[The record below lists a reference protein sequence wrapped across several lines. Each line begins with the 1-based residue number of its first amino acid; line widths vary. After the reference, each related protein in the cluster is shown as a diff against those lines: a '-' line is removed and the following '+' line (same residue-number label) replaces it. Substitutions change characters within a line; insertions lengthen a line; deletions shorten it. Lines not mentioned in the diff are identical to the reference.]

1 MSVQEGLPS
10 NIGRL
15 SRRSFLAPV
24 AGTALSN
31 VVVTSLG
38 TVGGL
43 LIARS
48 LGASLRG
55 EFAAVMAWTTFVS
68 SLLVFGLPQAT
79 CYWVSR
85 EPRDASATVLT
96 ASLLA
101 FGLGLAVAAIGFAAA
116 PLIARSS
123 AVLVGL
129 RVLFGL
135 MPLMMLSAVWGG
147 ALQSLRIK
155 RWNLMRA
162 VQPVSYLALVVGFMW
177 RGSLTIETAIAGLII
192 SLVLQFVAAASFTR
206 PLLSLRARLAPVR
219 PLMAY
224 GVRTAAAGVPWLV
237 NARLDQVI
245 LSISVTSAALGNY
258 AIAVSVTLLAAPVA
272 TAFGAVALPRIAG
285 TATGEEGRRIQRLA
299 IVGSLLA
306 AGAVLA
312 PMAVLAPALLPRLF
326 GDSFR
331 AAVTPLRILAV
342 GTMMYVVN
350 YVMTDVLRG
359 WGRPL
364 QPALAQGVG
373 AAVTV
378 GLLAILVPTFGINGA
393 AAASTVAYTVVAIIL
408 GYMLRRV
415 RAQETMASDQQ

>member
-1 MSVQEGLPS
+1 MGLQEGRPS
-10 NIGRL
+10 TIGL
-15 SRRSFLAPV
+15 SGQSLLGPV
-24 AGTALSN
+24 AGTAMAN
-31 VVVTSLG
+31 VLVTSVG
-38 TVGGL
+38 SVGGL

-85 EPRDASATVLT
+85 EPREASATVLT
-96 ASLLA
+96 ASMLA
-101 FGLGLAVAAIGFAAA
+101 FGLGVAIAGVGFAVA

-123 AVLVGL
+123 VVLVGL

-147 ALQSLRIK
+147 ALQGLRIQ

-162 VQPVSYLALVVGFMW
+162 AQPVAYLGLVAGLMW
-177 RGSLTIETAIAGLII
+177 RDSLTIGSAIASLVI
-192 SLVLQFVAAASFTR
+192 SLVVQFVAAALFTR
-206 PLLSLRARLAPVR
+206 PLLSPGPGLSPVR
-219 PLMAY
+219 PLMSY

-245 LSISVTSAALGNY
+245 LSVLVTSAALGNY
-258 AIAVSVTLLAAPVA
+258 AIAVSITLLAAPVA

-285 TATGEEGRRIQRLA
+285 TATGQEGRRIQRLA
-299 IVGSLLA
+299 IVGSVLA

-312 PMAVLAPALLPRLF
+312 PMAVAAPALLPWLF

-342 GTMMYVVN
+342 GTVMYVVN

-373 AAVTV
+373 AVVTV
-378 GLLAILVPTFGINGA
+378 VLLAILVPTFGINGA
-393 AAASTVAYTVVAIIL
+393 AAASTAAYTVVAIIL
-408 GYMLRRV
+408 GYMLRAV
-415 RAQETMASDQQ
+415 GAQETLVSDRQ